1 MSRTVLSAA
10 QVLEHILSQKIE
22 TSAAKAC
29 YLSWFGGI
37 VTDPRLM
44 LIPLDD
50 HMVHRGDGVFEAI
63 KFKNKKPYLLEPHLK
78 RLQDSAGAISL
89 SIPGGL
95 DEVEN
100 RVRDVVEVSG
110 LNDGLIRIFVSRGG
124 GSFSTNP
131 YDCKIQGLAVAA
143 MELKTPAAEKYQ
155 KGVKVGRSEIHP
167 KPDQWSRIKSCNY
180 LPNVMMKKESVD
192 RGLDF
197 TVSFSEDGYLC
208 ESSTENMII
217 VDAHGLICRPKLAR
231 ILKGCTM
238 TRVFELAQK
247 HHVGQTFER
256 DISEDDLKKA
266 KEVMMVGTTLDV
278 LPVTQYEG
286 QKIGTGA
293 VGPIALKLQELLL
306 KDQLV

>member
-10 QVLEHILSQKIE
+10 EILERIQTQKVE
-22 TSAAKAC
+22 GGPKAC

-63 KFKNKKPYLLEPHLK
+63 KFRNKRPYLLEAHLK
-78 RLQDSAGAISL
+78 RLQDSAEYISL
-89 SIPGGL
+89 KIPGGL
-95 DEVEN
+95 QEVEN
-100 RVRDVVEVSG
+100 RIEDTIAVSG
-110 LNDGLIRIFVSRGG
+110 LVDGLLRIFVSRGG

-131 YDCKIQGLAVAA
+131 YDCKVQGLAVAA
-143 MELKTPAAEKYQ
+143 MELKSPAIEKYQ
-155 KGVKVGRSEIHP
+155 KGVKIGKSQIFP
-167 KPDQWSRIKSCNY
+167 KPDRWSQIKSCNY

-197 TVSFSEDGYLC
+197 TVSFSEDGYLA
-208 ESSTENMII
+208 ESSTENII
-217 VDAHGLICRPKLAR
+217 LVDSHGLLCRPRLSR

-247 HHVGQTFER
+247 HRVVQTFER
-256 DISEDDLKKA
+256 DITEEDLKKA
-266 KEVMMVGTTLDV
+266 REVMMVGTTLDV

-286 QKIGTGA
+286 QPISQGV
-293 VGPIALKLQELLL
+293 VGPVAQTLQDLLL
-306 KDQLV
+306 RDQVN